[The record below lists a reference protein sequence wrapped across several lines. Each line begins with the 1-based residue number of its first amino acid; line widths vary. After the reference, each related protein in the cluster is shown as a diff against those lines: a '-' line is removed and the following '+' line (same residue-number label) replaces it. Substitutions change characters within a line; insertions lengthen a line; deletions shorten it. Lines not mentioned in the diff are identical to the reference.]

1 MTYTEIIMSIP
12 LDEFVNI
19 INDSNT
25 FKEVANKIKIPNSST
40 NVHRLRTRTVAL
52 NISIDHFYKAT
63 DNFNGKYK
71 LTDILCKN
79 SVYTRGL
86 KDRLINEGILINKCA
101 WCGLSDSWN
110 NNPIVLHMDH
120 INGIHDDNRIENLRI
135 LCPNCHSQ
143 TSTYCG
149 KNVSKKVNS
158 ICECGN
164 KKEVKSSHCQKCYGK
179 LNSKFTVY
187 DIDNLVNDIELF
199 GFMHVAEV
207 YGVSDNA
214 IRKRLIS
221 HNVDPKLIGKYKRI
235 KKY

>member
-1 MTYTEIIMSIP
+1 MTHTEIIMSIP
-12 LDEFVNI
+12 LDEFVDI

-25 FKEVANKIKIPNSST
+25 FKEVANKIKIPNSSN
-40 NVHRLRTRTVAL
+40 NVHRLRNRVIEL

-63 DNFNGKYK
+63 DKFNGKYK
-71 LTDILCKN
+71 LSDILCEK
-79 SVYTRGL
+79 SLYTRGL
-86 KDRLINEGILINKCA
+86 KDRLINEGILLNKCA
-101 WCGLSDSWN
+101 WCGLVDSWN

-149 KNVSKKVNS
+149 RNVNKKVNS
-158 ICECGN
+158 TCECGTIID
-164 KKEVKSSHCQKCYGK
+164 VKSTHCQKCYGK
-179 LNSKFTVY
+179 LNSKFIIS
-187 DIDNLVNDIELF
+187 DIDKLVNDIELF
-199 GFMHVAEV
+199 GFMHVARV

-221 HNVDPKLIGKYKRI
+221 NNIDPKLISKYKRN
-235 KKY
+235 KK